1 MLHGS
6 LTRRAFLGWSAAGA
20 GTLLAAPLS
29 RVAPVL
35 AAPGPSGVTVYDDF
49 SGGLD
54 TYHRHYRKDTEVT
67 MSVEENIALEELI
80 RMQHDGNHRF
90 FNGDPALE
98 TWMHDD
104 AVTLHGGF
112 GPSAKGWDAVR
123 DVLTHAAPRL
133 SEGEIAFTL
142 LSGQI
147 IGDLGYL
154 VGGEEGTVRLDG
166 GERRPMQL
174 RVTMIFRKVDGVWLV
189 VHRHGE
195 MVR

>member
-20 GTLLAAPLS
+20 GTLLAAQLS

-80 RMQHDGNHRF
+80 RVHRDVNHRF
-90 FNGDPALE
+90 FNGDPALDG
-98 TWMHDD
+98 WVHDD
-104 AVTLHGGF
+104 AITLHGGF

-123 DVLTHAAPRL
+123 DVLTYAAARL
-133 SEGEIAFTL
+133 SEGETTFTP
-142 LSGQI
+142 LSGHVV
-147 IGDLGYL
+147 GDLGYL
-154 VGGEEGTVRLDG
+154 VGSEQGTVRLDG
-166 GERRPMQL
+166 GERRPMAL
-174 RVTMIFRKVDGVWLV
+174 RVTMIFRKVDGAWLA